1 MICFGTAG
9 NWSIAVN
16 PFFDLISI
24 PPNTQVN
31 LVMSFLM
38 SGSILSA
45 PVTWKNVYLG
55 SGSTTGSQPSGGTIP
70 TIQANNGFTFGQITH
85 GIIIDN
91 LYTFGSNNIL
101 EFKTDTSYVYQER
114 KINTLYR
121 LSTQTAPTF
130 VPPLNRSNP
139 AWYLGNTI
147 TTPQT
152 NPYPTDRVRIVTT
165 TNQYTYDVFFPDQN
179 LAPKAGDGGNF
190 GFNGSS
196 SSVNSIPAGNG
207 GYYIQNSFSYS
218 NVTWVN
224 TGDVKGNVS
233 WPLDNLPQMPYDT
246 QVINQRPN
254 ANRRDLESLRCRY
267 SCA

>member
-1 MICFGTAG
+1 M
-9 NWSIAVN
+9 
-16 PFFDLISI
+16 
-24 PPNTQVN
+24 
-31 LVMSFLM
+31 
-38 SGSILSA
+38 
-45 PVTWKNVYLG
+45 
-55 SGSTTGSQPSGGTIP
+55 
-70 TIQANNGFTFGQITH
+70 
-85 GIIIDN
+85 
-91 LYTFGSNNIL
+91 YTFGSNNIL